1 MLHLET
7 LNFNQWSLHHISKS
21 FRSFRKLTWSEKLYF
36 FYMFLNRQQKSDFKI
51 CDRANVIK
59 KNLGTVVD
67 PNWVPGEL
75 QNLQYDPKICIY

>member
-1 MLHLET
+1 
-7 LNFNQWSLHHISKS
+7 
-21 FRSFRKLTWSEKLYF
+21 
-36 FYMFLNRQQKSDFKI
+36 MFLNRQQKSDFKI